1 MATTTISPT
10 SQEVN
15 ITLRLSD
22 ISVLNDIKKALKLFR
37 GVENVRTS
45 TAKTRT
51 KKLTGIEQALLDV
64 KEGRVT
70 KWDSVDQMFETLM
83 SES

>member
-15 ITLRLSD
+15 ITLRLS
-22 ISVLNDIKKALKLFR
+22 DIKKALKLFR

-64 KEGRVT
+64 KEGRVNVSST
-70 KWDSVDQMFETLM
+70 NLYYSDFQPDFNF
-83 SES
+83 